1 MTDAALGKK
10 TDKTPVWL
18 FRQAGR
24 HLPEYTAYKEKTG
37 LNFLGLLKD
46 PEHIAE
52 CTMQPVR
59 RYPVDA
65 AILFSDILVVPQAL
79 GMSVTMPGGVG
90 IQVPQPLTNVE
101 MVSEVTELCKRSREV
116 VEEEMEYVM
125 EGVRSIKS
133 RLKNEGYEHVPLIG
147 FSAAPWTLFYYMLGG
162 SSKKNNDVG
171 VRWIKE
177 NEEVSRELMEG
188 LADVV
193 IEYATGQIEA
203 GADAIQIFEA
213 MGMMITPDLFES
225 FAAPVLT
232 RIGET
237 IKSRHPTVP
246 LIVFARGAGYCNK
259 YLAETGF
266 FDVITIDGSVNVE
279 DAREEHGRG
288 KAVQGNF
295 DPKFL
300 VPGDHT
306 GEDVVRCE
314 VRKMLEGIG
323 CGSYIANLGEGL
335 GGKESTELVKVFV
348 DAVHEI
354 SEKMMKE

>member
-1 MTDAALGKK
+1 LTDTALGKK

-24 HLPEYTAYKEKTG
+24 HLPEYAAYKEKTG

-79 GMSVTMPGGVG
+79 GISVTMPGGVG
-90 IQVPQPLTNVE
+90 IQVPSPLTNVD
-101 MVSEVTELCKRSREV
+101 MLSSVTEMCKDTKV
-116 VEEEMEYVM
+116 LVEDNMGYVL
-125 EGVRSIKS
+125 EGVRRIKES
-133 RLKNEGYEHVPLIG
+133 LRDEGYGNVPLIG

-162 SSKKNNDVG
+162 SSKKNTDVG
-171 VRWIKE
+171 VRWIE
-177 NEEVSRELMEG
+177 DNPVASRELMEG

-193 IEYATGQIEA
+193 IEYASRQIES

-213 MGMMITPDLFES
+213 MGMMISPEMFDK
-225 FAAPVLT
+225 FASPYLIRV
-232 RIGET
+232 GEG
-237 IKSRHPTVP
+237 IKSRHPGVP
-246 LIVFARGAGYCNK
+246 LIVFARGAGHGNK
-259 YLAETGF
+259 ALSESGF
-266 FDVITIDGSVNVE
+266 FDVITIDGTVDVK
-279 DAREEHGRG
+279 DAREKHGGG
-288 KAVQGNF
+288 KALQGNF
-295 DPKFL
+295 DPRFL

-306 GEDVVRCE
+306 GEDVVRRE

-354 SEKMMKE
+354 SEEMMKE